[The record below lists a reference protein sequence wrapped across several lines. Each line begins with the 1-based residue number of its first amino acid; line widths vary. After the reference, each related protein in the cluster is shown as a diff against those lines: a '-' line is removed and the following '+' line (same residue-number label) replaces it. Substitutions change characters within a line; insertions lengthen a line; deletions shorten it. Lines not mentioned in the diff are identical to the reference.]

1 MATNIKLKP
10 GVNIMAKESK
20 QIMKLI
26 IIGLIFLLFV
36 ACSGNDASGL
46 YNFGKAKYNEAIQKG
61 IAYKD
66 SVNRLDS
73 GWVLLFRDKRDRCV
87 YGNKYD
93 ANIFTYDRRA
103 SYYKCDDTI
112 IKSSY
117 RTREEL
123 SVASQSD
130 LKDYGF

>member
-1 MATNIKLKP
+1 MATNTKLKP

-46 YNFGKAKYNEAIQKG
+46 YNFGKAKYKEAIQKG

-66 SVNRLDS
+66 SVDRLDS

-93 ANIFTYDRRA
+93 ANIFTYAIRE

-117 RTREEL
+117 HTREEL
-123 SVASQSD
+123 REASQSD
-130 LKDYGF
+130 LRDHGF